1 MCPERLCKKDN
12 GVKGLILSAGRDIL
26 LSQSRQKPF
35 QFLFTRQMRRKP
47 FDLVA
52 ISPEPG
58 AVTALRGQRKMFPA
72 NDFRKAC
79 HRFFGI
85 RSRSLIH
92 EPPVVY

>member
-1 MCPERLCKKDN
+1 M
-12 GVKGLILSAGRDIL
+12 ILSAGRDIL

-47 FDLVA
+47 FEVVA
-52 ISPEPG
+52 ISPELG
-58 AVTALRGQRKMFPA
+58 AVTALRGQRKMFPP

-79 HRFFGI
+79 RRIFDI
-85 RSRSLIH
+85 RSTVLIY